1 MASGAQTVPPD
12 LLLTEG
18 GPGDALMHRL
28 HLLRPEDHTAT
39 LRTAAILAAITWL
52 PLCVISIVQ
61 GLAFGN
67 QNISFFHDIGVQARF
82 LVGVPI
88 LVLVEVPIGRRLR
101 QVARHFLTAGLIREK
116 DKSRYDEI
124 VLSAMKT
131 RNSRIA
137 ELVLLAL
144 AYFATYKVLEG
155 INYAGSTWFRP
166 GGSLTLVGYWYALV
180 SLPIWQF
187 LLLRWVYRMLLWSR
201 LLWQVSRMD
210 LVLTPAHPDGA
221 GGLGFL
227 GKALVPFGGISF
239 AISASISGAAMSR
252 ILFGGARFQ
261 DFQTMF
267 IVVAII
273 TVIIF
278 AGPLLV
284 FTPTLIMLR
293 QEGLLRYGT
302 MASRY
307 THLFDRRWIVEAE
320 KTNEGILGTEDIQSL
335 SSLGDSY
342 EMIRRMK
349 IIPMELSDFIALA
362 LPAVLPAFPLLL
374 TVIPMSEILKGMLR
388 FVA

>member
-1 MASGAQTVPPD
+1 MADGAQTAPPD
-12 LLLTEG
+12 LLLTKG

-28 HLLRPEDHTAT
+28 HLLRPEDNTAT

-52 PLCVISIVQ
+52 PLCVLSIVQ

-67 QNISFFHDIGVQARF
+67 RNISFFHDIGVHARF

-88 LVLVEVPIGRRLR
+88 LVLVDVPIGRRLR
-101 QVARHFLTAGLIREK
+101 QVARHFLSAGLIREE
-116 DKSRYDEI
+116 DRSRYDEI
-124 VLSAMKT
+124 VLNTMKA

-137 ELVLLAL
+137 ELFLLVFAYIGTYLVLQ
-144 AYFATYKVLEG
+144 G
-155 INYAGSTWFRP
+155 INYAGKTWFRP

-187 LLLRWVYRMLLWSR
+187 LLLRWVYRMGLWSR

-210 LVLTPAHPDGA
+210 LALTPAHPDGA
-221 GGLGFL
+221 GGLGCL
-227 GKALVPFGGISF
+227 GKALIPFGGISF
-239 AISASISGAAMSR
+239 ALSASISGAAMSR
-252 ILFGGARFQ
+252 IIFGGARFQ
-261 DFQTMF
+261 DFQTFF
-267 IVVAII
+267 IAVAVL

-278 AGPLLV
+278 AGPLVV
-284 FTPTLIMLR
+284 FTPTLIVLR

-302 MASRY
+302 MASHY
-307 THLFDRRWIVEAE
+307 THLFDRRWVEDAE
-320 KTNEGILGTEDIQSL
+320 KTSDAILGTEDIQSL
-335 SSLGDSY
+335 GSLGDSY

-374 TVIPMSEILKGMLR
+374 TVIPMSEILDGILR